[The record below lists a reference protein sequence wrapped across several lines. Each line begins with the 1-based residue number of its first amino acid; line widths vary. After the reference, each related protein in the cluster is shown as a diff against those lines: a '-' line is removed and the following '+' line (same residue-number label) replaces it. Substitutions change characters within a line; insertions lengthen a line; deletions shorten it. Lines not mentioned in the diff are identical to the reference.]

1 MLIDWFTVIAQAV
14 NFLVLV
20 WLLKRFLYKPILN
33 AIDAREKRIAETIAE
48 AAETKQAAE
57 MQRDEFERKN
67 RQFND
72 DRNNLVLEM
81 KEEINVKREK
91 LLHDAH
97 QSAEA
102 ISTKRI
108 ASMQRAQKTLADEIA
123 RQTQD
128 QVFAIARK
136 TLRDLADTN
145 LEERITQAFTRQLRD
160 MNGNT
165 KQDLADALTKSSES
179 VRVRS
184 AFKLTEEQQNA
195 IRQAIKEVS
204 AADIPVHFEI
214 ASNAIA
220 GIELT
225 SSGRKIAW
233 SIDVYLT
240 SMQKS
245 ISELTNPDAKAPE
258 VNTELESESD
268 S

>member
-20 WLLKRFLYKPILN
+20 WLLKRFLYKPILD

-57 MQRDEFERKN
+57 TQRDDFRRKN
-67 RQFND
+67 QQFDD
-72 DRNNLVLEM
+72 DRDAMVLKM
-81 KEEINVKREK
+81 KEQINVKREQ
-91 LLHDAH
+91 LLDDAH

-102 ISTKRI
+102 IRAKRI
-108 ASMQRAQKTLADEIA
+108 ESMQRAQKTLADEIA

-136 TLRDLADTN
+136 TLRDLADTS
-145 LEERITQAFTRQLRD
+145 LEERITQAFTRQLQD
-160 MNGNT
+160 MNGSS
-165 KQDLADALTKSSES
+165 KQDLADALTKSSEP

-184 AFKLTEEQQNA
+184 AFELTEEQQNA
-195 IRQAIKEVS
+195 IRHAIQEIS
-204 AADIPVHFEI
+204 AGETPVHFEV
-214 ASNAIA
+214 ATNAIA

-233 SIDVYLT
+233 SIDEYLT
-240 SMQKS
+240 SLQKS
-245 ISELTNPDAKAPE
+245 ISELTNLDAKAPE
-258 VNTELESESD
+258 VNTELESESV